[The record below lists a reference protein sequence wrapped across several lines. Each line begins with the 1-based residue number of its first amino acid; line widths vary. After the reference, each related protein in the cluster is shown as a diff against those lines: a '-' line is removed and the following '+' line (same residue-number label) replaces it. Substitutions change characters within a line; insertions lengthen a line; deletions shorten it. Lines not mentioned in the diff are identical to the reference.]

1 MLKSKTFLRRNLLSL
16 CFSTVLLVSL
26 CFPGMPAPAQPPAA
40 NDPGEGH
47 TVVHTI
53 VMSNKEPSYA
63 PAEITIG
70 VGDTVRWLNSEKS
83 DTHSIHERAGAL
95 ISPDVAAGK
104 QWCYQFTHEG
114 EYNYTCRFHP
124 WMKGKIIV
132 KSRDLNIRQ
141 VDPPLPAEL
150 KPKTQAVTLLKQ
162 VRLSGAPLKA
172 IATDDC
178 KVWFIE
184 DSRSVAGSFD
194 PVSGDV
200 KEYQFASGASLTDI
214 AASGSGP
221 VWLTDAGRNKVIKIE
236 NGWLTE
242 YTIPTSFSSPQSVDV
257 DGDGRVWFA
266 EQRAKKIGLLQ
277 DGNFQ
282 EYSIPQ
288 ESEPSDLRVD
298 LQGNLW
304 FAQRKS
310 TKLGFIPAET
320 VRSLNASVAQQDGR
334 PCSTSP

>member
-1 MLKSKTFLRRNLLSL
+1 MLKSKTLLRRNLISA
-16 CFSTVLLVSL
+16 CFSTVVLVSL
-26 CFPGMPAPAQPPAA
+26 CFTGSTAPAPVA
-40 NDPGEGH
+40 NDADDGRTG
-47 TVVHTI
+47 VHTI

-104 QWCYQFTHEG
+104 QWCFQFTHEG
-114 EYNYTCRFHP
+114 EYTYTCRFHP

-132 KSRDLNIRQ
+132 KARDLNIQ
-141 VDPPLPAEL
+141 QIDGPLPAEL
-150 KPKTQAVTLLKQ
+150 KPKTEEVTLLK
-162 VRLSGAPLKA
+162 RAILSSAPLKV
-172 IATDDC
+172 IATADR
-178 KVWFIE
+178 KLWFIE
-184 DSRSVAGSFD
+184 DSRNVAGSYD
-194 PVSGDV
+194 TSSGDV
-200 KEYQFASGASLTDI
+200 KEYQFAPGASLTDI
-214 AASGSGP
+214 AASSSGL

-257 DGDGRVWFA
+257 DRDGRVWFA
-266 EQRAKKIGLLQ
+266 EQRANKIGLLQ

-282 EYSIPQ
+282 EYSVPQ

-298 LQGNLW
+298 SKGNLW

-310 TKLGFIPAET
+310 PKLGFIPAET
-320 VRSLNASVAQQDGR
+320 VRGLSASVAQQDAR